1 MNYVKILWVWFWVKK
16 MGRCPKCF
24 RNFWCFGDYGVEYG
38 YCRNHI
44 SEAYYENGDKVIFRE
59 G

>member
-1 MNYVKILWVWFWVKK
+1 MNYVRILWVWFWVKK

-24 RNFWCFGDYGVEYG
+24 TWLLNFCDYGVDFG

-44 SEAYYENGDKVIFRE
+44 DEAYYENGDKVIFRE